1 MALNIQD
8 LLGPMLDAAKIVV
21 GKQWPNVQN
30 YTETEMKKI
39 GEKILEIEK
48 MKLEG
53 TTTDERAKLLL
64 NIQVNASKTVLLAVK
79 GITKIMAEQ
88 AINAALGAIR
98 DVVNKA
104 IGFSLL

>member
-21 GKQWPNVQN
+21 GNKWPTIQT
-30 YTETEMKKI
+30 YAEAEMKKV
-39 GEKILEIEK
+39 GEKILDIEK

-53 TTTDERAKLLL
+53 STTDEKAKLLFEMQ
-64 NIQVNASKTVLLAVK
+64 INASKTVLLTVQ
-79 GITKIMAEQ
+79 GMTKIMAEQ

-98 DVVNKA
+98 DVANKA
-104 IGFSLL
+104 IGFTLL

>member
-30 YTETEMKKI
+30 YTETEMKKF

>member
-21 GKQWPNVQN
+21 GKQWPSMQN
-30 YTETEMKKI
+30 YAETEMKKI
-39 GEKILEIEK
+39 GEKILVIEK
-48 MKLEG
+48 MKLDG

>member
-1 MALNIQD
+1 MSLNIQD
-8 LLGPMLDAAKIVV
+8 LLGPMLDAAKTVV
-21 GKQWPNVQN
+21 GKQWPNIQN
-30 YTETEMKKI
+30 YVETEMKKI

-53 TTTDERAKLLL
+53 TTTEERAKLLL
-64 NIQVNASKTVLLAVK
+64 DIQMNASKTVLLTVQ
-79 GITKIMAEQ
+79 GMTKIMAEQ

-104 IGFSLL
+104 TGFALL

>member
-79 GITKIMAEQ
+79 GITKIMEEQ